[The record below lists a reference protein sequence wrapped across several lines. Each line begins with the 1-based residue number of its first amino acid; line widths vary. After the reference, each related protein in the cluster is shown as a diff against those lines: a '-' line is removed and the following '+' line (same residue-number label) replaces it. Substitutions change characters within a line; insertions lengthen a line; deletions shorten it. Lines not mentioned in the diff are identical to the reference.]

1 MYCLD
6 IALISEPYKIFPGGM
21 SAPLVITNLLLNFSL
36 PVYNSK
42 NKAKRRRRILTPVK
56 KIKFLN
62 YLVSDGKKEKDDAK
76 IKK

>member
-1 MYCLD
+1 
-6 IALISEPYKIFPGGM
+6 
-21 SAPLVITNLLLNFSL
+21 
-36 PVYNSK
+36 VYNSK